1 MNVGSAW
8 WDYRDLLTCI
18 ISYIY
23 MVPNQSFV
31 DAFSIGTGTSFAMFD
46 YKSVDSSDLWVGGP
60 CLSHILTAGIFCH
73 IFFDLL
79 VRSLV
84 KSPGR
89 LSKC

>member
-1 MNVGSAW
+1 
-8 WDYRDLLTCI
+8 
-18 ISYIY
+18 